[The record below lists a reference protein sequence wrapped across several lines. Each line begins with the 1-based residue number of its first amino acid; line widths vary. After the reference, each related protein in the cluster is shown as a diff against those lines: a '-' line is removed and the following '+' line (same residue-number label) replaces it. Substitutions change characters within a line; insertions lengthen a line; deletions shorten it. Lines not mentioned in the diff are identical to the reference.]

1 MKRILDGVRR
11 FQQGAFEERRKLFG
25 RLANG
30 QEPQALFL
38 TCSDSRVDPNLITQS
53 QPGDLFICRNAGNIV
68 PPHSGETGAMTAS
81 IEFAVMALEVPDAIV
96 CGHTDCGA
104 MKGALNPEGLGHL
117 PHVANWL
124 TFAEAAV
131 RVVEELQP
139 EGDDDGRLLS
149 VTEQN
154 VLLQLQHLRT
164 HPCVAAKTASGALNL
179 HGWVYNIESGEIT
192 VYDPIKR
199 QFVPLGGASPK
210 GERIRVHPL

>member
-1 MKRILDGVRR
+1 MRKILEGVRR
-11 FQQGAFEERRKLFG
+11 FQSDAFEQRRQLFS

-30 QEPQALFL
+30 QAPQALFL

-68 PPHSGETGAMTAS
+68 PPHSGATGAMTAS
-81 IEFAVMALEVPDAIV
+81 IEFAVMALEVPDVIV

-104 MKGALNPEGLGHL
+104 MKGALNPEGLGQL

-131 RVVEELQP
+131 RVVEEVH
-139 EGDDDGRLLS
+139 EDESEEERLLS
-149 VTEQN
+149 MIEEN

-164 HPCVAAKTASGALNL
+164 HPCVAAKIAGGHLNL
-179 HGWVYNIESGEIT
+179 HGWVYDIETGGVRS
-192 VYDPIKR
+192 YDPVSRK
-199 QFVPLGGASPK
+199 FKPLTEPPP
-210 GERIRVHPL
+210 RNRV